1 MQWPLVLIFYLVVQG
16 GDFCCVLFPSVYC
29 PATTAKKRCAYKA
42 INFIKEMMRY
52 FFWHFFKSRT
62 IVLPITSPYICVVAR
77 FLCPN
82 SFCTVVILAPLYI
95 NKVALVWRAEWNEK
109 CLFIL
114 ANLPIR
120 ISSLFTLEL
129 FFIEKN
135 ELHFPRYFCNR
146 VSALPSNNR
155 LKGYFTSAP
164 VLTESKISHNFPPIF
179 TTFFSFRLTKSE

>member
-114 ANLPIR
+114 ANLLFVSVLYLR
-120 ISSLFTLEL
+120 LNYSLLKKTNSISLG
-129 FFIEKN
+129 I
-135 ELHFPRYFCNR
+135 
-146 VSALPSNNR
+146 SATGLVPYLQTTGLKAILLPHR
-155 LKGYFTSAP
+155 F
-164 VLTESKISHNFPPIF
+164 
-179 TTFFSFRLTKSE
+179 